1 MANASNLNPSG
12 SIFPF
17 QFVLLLYSR
26 RLNQARLWFFQFPFV
41 RFYFWRRKPLI
52 HSVYVYVFFFLYFT
66 HLIHR
71 VQYNLINVVHSFR
84 WATFFFFVSTIPTVF
99 IGFVMENE
107 RKKSSHNHS
116 VLCSISTIILLI
128 SGRKRCN
135 FTHTIHLFFIFPKIL
150 WILKCSVWRF
160 KKYM

>member
-84 WATFFFFVSTIPTVF
+84 WATFFFSFQQFRQFSL
-99 IGFVMENE
+99 
-107 RKKSSHNHS
+107 
-116 VLCSISTIILLI
+116 VLLWKTKGRNRVTIIVYCVQFQRLFYSLVVENAVNSRI
-128 SGRKRCN
+128 QYT
-135 FTHTIHLFFIFPKIL
+135 FFLFFRKS
-150 WILKCSVWRF
+150 CE
-160 KKYM
+160 Y